1 MIGPREKK
9 EITNARR
16 AVPMDRNIDHSV
28 PVWEQEIRVEK
39 VTEKYA
45 LTFAETKNFDVGS
58 FQL

>member
-1 MIGPREKK
+1 
-9 EITNARR
+9 
-16 AVPMDRNIDHSV
+16 MDRNIDHSV

-45 LTFAETKNFDVGS
+45 LRFAETKNFDVGS

>member
-1 MIGPREKK
+1 
-9 EITNARR
+9 
-16 AVPMDRNIDHSV
+16 MDRNIDHSV